1 MKNKL
6 YILSF
11 AVVLTG
17 IGVLS
22 LMPPSSG
29 IELGEHDKWNH
40 FIAYLV
46 LSLNWCMIEN
56 KSKVFF
62 LGLLFCGDCY
72 GLSCWNTCKDL
83 YPKCG
88 RLPLLII
95 SNNSIIFEN
104 VDSNGLMLSLF
115 ELTKLFANL
124 GTLGFL

>member
-17 IGVLS
+17 IGVLG

-56 KSKVFF
+56 KSKVFSRSF
-62 LGLLFCGDCY
+62 VLWVLWFVPRIPARICA
-72 GLSCWNTCKDL
+72 
-83 YPKCG
+83 G
-88 RLPLLII
+88 RLP
-95 SNNSIIFEN
+95 S
-104 VDSNGLMLSLF
+104 SLDA
-115 ELTKLFANL
+115 LANL
-124 GTLGFL
+124 GGVMSGFVLHYLMKRFE

>member
-46 LSLNWCMIEN
+46 LSLNWCMIKN
-56 KSKVFF
+56 KSKIFF
-62 LGLLFCGDCY
+62 SRSLFLCFY
-72 GLSCWNTCKDL
+72 GLSLEYT
-83 YPKCG
+83 YFAFG
-88 RLPLLII
+88 RLPSWL
-95 SNNSIIFEN
+95 
-104 VDSNGLMLSLF
+104 DA
-115 ELTKLFANL
+115 FANL
-124 GTLGFL
+124 EGYVGICFAF

>member
-11 AVVLTG
+11 AVVLIG

-46 LSLNWCMIEN
+46 LSLNWSLIEN
-56 KSKVFF
+56 KSKVFWIGIIACF
-62 LGLLFCGDCY
+62 LYGMLLEYLQGFVPGRESSIMDA
-72 GLSCWNTCKDL
+72 LANT
-83 YPKCG
+83 G
-88 RLPLLII
+88 GIGTGSLIGYI
-95 SNNSIIFEN
+95 IKFNKSNQY
-104 VDSNGLMLSLF
+104 
-115 ELTKLFANL
+115 
-124 GTLGFL
+124 

>member
-62 LGLLFCGDCY
+62 IGLLFCGCY
-72 GLSCWNTCKDL
+72 GLTL
-83 YPKCG
+83 EYLQGFVPG
-88 RLPLLII
+88 RLPSLL
-95 SNNSIIFEN
+95 
-104 VDSNGLMLSLF
+104 DAL
-115 ELTKLFANL
+115 ANL
-124 GTLGFL
+124 GGVLSGFVLHNLMKRFE

>member
-56 KSKVFF
+56 KSKIFF
-62 LGLLFCGDCY
+62 LGLLFCGCY
-72 GLSCWNTCKDL
+72 GLTL
-83 YPKCG
+83 EYLQGFVPG
-88 RLPLLII
+88 RLPSWLDAL
-95 SNNSIIFEN
+95 
-104 VDSNGLMLSLF
+104 
-115 ELTKLFANL
+115 ANL
-124 GTLGFL
+124 GGVLSGFVLYYLMKPQRSG

>member
-11 AVVLTG
+11 VVVLTG

-22 LMPPSSG
+22 LMPPISG

-56 KSKVFF
+56 KPKVFF
-62 LGLLFCGDCY
+62 VGLLFCGGY
-72 GLSCWNTCKDL
+72 GLSL
-83 YPKCG
+83 EYLQGFVPG
-88 RLPLLII
+88 RLPSSLDALANIGGVM
-95 SNNSIIFEN
+95 SGF
-104 VDSNGLMLSLF
+104 VLYYLMKHV
-115 ELTKLFANL
+115 E
-124 GTLGFL
+124 

>member
-62 LGLLFCGDCY
+62 
-72 GLSCWNTCKDL
+72 
-83 YPKCG
+83 
-88 RLPLLII
+88 
-95 SNNSIIFEN
+95 
-104 VDSNGLMLSLF
+104 
-115 ELTKLFANL
+115 
-124 GTLGFL
+124 

>member
-56 KSKVFF
+56 KSKIFF
-62 LGLLFCGDCY
+62 LGLLFCALY
-72 GLSCWNTCKDL
+72 GLTLEYLQGFVS
-83 YPKCG
+83 G
-88 RLPLLII
+88 RLPSWL
-95 SNNSIIFEN
+95 
-104 VDSNGLMLSLF
+104 DAA
-115 ELTKLFANL
+115 ANMGGVVTGYVGWVIVL
-124 GTLGFL
+124 KK